1 MRISRL
7 CLCAALCWMQ
17 LCAQVLA
24 QTDAADSRF
33 VRFIPGVGNWQGEL
47 QTAVVSYEN
56 DQGIGLDLVAA
67 IHIGEASY
75 YEALNS
81 YFGSRDAVLYELI
94 AEPDARPGPGN
105 TSGGTNN
112 AGTNSNSSSGLG
124 MVQQSLAAF
133 LDIEFQ
139 LEKIDYSAAN
149 FIHADL
155 SPTQLQEIMQAK
167 DESFFSMFLSLAAA
181 QMAAAQNRPVED
193 VPVSTFSLMALIR
206 ALLADDQ
213 ANAFKYLF
221 AEELG
226 RADSAFVGVELEQQ
240 LTLLGDRNRVAIAV
254 LEDTLEQS
262 ASETITLFYG
272 AAHMPGLEREITS
285 SLGFSTVGRRWI
297 TAWRIP
303 SWVKTLR
310 NRGRK
315 VLGRA

>member
-1 MRISRL
+1 
-7 CLCAALCWMQ
+7 MQ

-24 QTDAADSRF
+24 QADAVDSRF
-33 VRFIPGVGNWQGEL
+33 VRFIPGAESWQGQL

-56 DQGIGLDLVAA
+56 DQGISLDLAAA

-94 AEPDARPGPGN
+94 AEPSVRPGPGTVN
-105 TSGGTNN
+105 TGG
-112 AGTNSNSSSGLG
+112 SSLG
-124 MVQQSLAAF
+124 VLQQYLAAF

-155 SPTQLQEIMQAK
+155 SPSQLQEIMQAK
-167 DESFFSMFLSLAAA
+167 NESFFSMFLSLAAA
-181 QMAAAQNRPVED
+181 QMAAAQSRAADD
-193 VPVSTFSLMALIR
+193 VPVSTLSMMALIR

-226 RADSAFVGVELEQQ
+226 RSGGVIVGVELEQQ
-240 LTLLGDRNRVAIAV
+240 LTLLGDRNRVALAV
-254 LEDTLEQS
+254 LEETLQQS
-262 ASETITLFYG
+262 ASSKITLFYG

-285 SLGFSTVGRRWI
+285 SLGFRRVDQRWI
-297 TAWRIP
+297 TAWQIP
-303 SWVKTLR
+303 
-310 NRGRK
+310 
-315 VLGRA
+315 